1 MDFRLGFFQV
11 AKIFR
16 IAFQITVFYAN
27 CTNVFVNSLFVSQ
40 NRDFKPGGIVAE
52 FDSNWHGELS
62 GDEFESDL
70 MAMVCGD
77 ITMELVDASSMAV
90 LGLCTLSI
98 RQILHIAPSNVNTV
112 KSREPLDNPDAHTL
126 ANSVLDG
133 KVDCSLNA
141 FHDFK
146 KKKFSKD
153 EQTISRSEMQ
163 RALKQLGVQDV
174 ELKIIR
180 TKLFGDARDVM
191 TN

>member
-1 MDFRLGFFQV
+1 M
-11 AKIFR
+11 
-16 IAFQITVFYAN
+16 
-27 CTNVFVNSLFVSQ
+27 
-40 NRDFKPGGIVAE
+40 
-52 FDSNWHGELS
+52 
-62 GDEFESDL
+62 
-70 MAMVCGD
+70 
-77 ITMELVDASSMAV
+77 
-90 LGLCTLSI
+90 
-98 RQILHIAPSNVNTV
+98 NTV

-174 ELKIIR
+174 ELKKNTNKIVGR
-180 TKLFGDARDVM
+180 CARCYDKLMILQPYKIQFSCKI
-191 TN
+191 